1 MTTNEFFMLALGV
14 IFLWELYAIIFVN
27 RTIKLR
33 GSVPFRGPVMVIA
46 AVLFSGFYLFRW
58 GVTRESIIC
67 VVMFIIVTLIFLVVR
82 AGLTEHGVA
91 NNGNVMP
98 YSRIQY
104 YAFEKG
110 MKGGTRVRL
119 HSQRREL
126 VLLFPDDQLPLFEAY
141 MAKNEIP
148 TMDAYRD
155 EQKYEKGRK
164 R

>member
-14 IFLWELYAIIFVN
+14 IFLWELYAVIFVN

-33 GSVPFRGPVMVIA
+33 GSVPFRVPVMLIVA
-46 AVLFSGFYLFRW
+46 LLFSGFYLVRW

-67 VVMFIIVTLIFLVVR
+67 VIMFVIVTLVFLLVR
-82 AGLTEHGVA
+82 TGLTENGVA
-91 NNGNVMP
+91 NNGSVLP
-98 YSRIQY
+98 FTRIQY

-110 MKGGTRVRL
+110 MKEGVRVRI

-126 VLLFPDDQLPLFEAY
+126 VLLFPEDQVPLFEAY

-148 TMDAYRD
+148 TLDEYRD
-155 EQKYEKGRK
+155 EKKYEKGKK